1 MEKIKK
7 RMVGMVAFTLLFSAV
22 APSMT
27 GLVQANDIQVNSQQS
42 EALDL
47 LEQIDFDDA
56 DLAFLRQ
63 KEVELLASQTLPL
76 LAPRAFALRTV
87 GRNLEGLWQRSVGMR
102 RALTAVGFGWSQ
114 IKAIAR
120 GVYVY
125 SYRVIAAKIATV
137 AAWNWVVG
145 AVIGVS
151 AGAAIY
157 TMGNFR
163 LFY

>member
-7 RMVGMVAFTLLFSAV
+7 RMVGMAAFTLLFSTV

-42 EALDL
+42 EALNL

-63 KEVELLASQTLPL
+63 KEVELLAPL

-102 RALTAVGFGWSQ
+102 RALTAVGFGWTQ

-137 AAWNWVVG
+137 AAWNWAVG